1 MRMTRLRGWC
11 GADDAMPPW
20 YRQFDRAWD
29 SLTKGA
35 SKAWLADLERCQAEK
50 QLPIPS
56 GDALMEKFCV
66 AIAHSQSA
74 PSDVVLRMIKAGHLK
89 AAMHGYSVE
98 KIAAE
103 NPAQLL
109 RRCWK
114 KPLTCVR
121 FRGKIK
127 SMVLCARILRDIESE
142 HGSFARY
149 LASFR
154 VPRRVR
160 SEEDIETFWSAFD
173 ALQQDL
179 KKRKIPFFANTT
191 SLLQL
196 LIDLDHDA
204 LKPDLIV
211 MRVAL
216 QWGIVPR
223 ETGIPAL
230 RQAVRAF
237 QEYGVSRQ
245 RRPLAVDWVVLT
257 YGKQKGALAIWQGT
271 L

>member
-1 MRMTRLRGWC
+1 MKSPL
-11 GADDAMPPW
+11 W
-20 YRQFDRAWD
+20 YRQLDQAWD

-35 SKAWLADLERCQAEK
+35 SEAWLADLDRCQAEK
-50 QLPIPS
+50 VVPIPS
-56 GDALMEKFCV
+56 GDRLMEKFCV

-89 AAMHGYSVE
+89 AAMHDYSVA
-98 KIAAE
+98 KIASE
-103 NPAQLL
+103 NPTQLL

-114 KPLTCVR
+114 KPLTCIR
-121 FRGKIK
+121 FKGKIK
-127 SMVLCARILRDIESE
+127 SMVQCARILKDIESE
-142 HGSFARY
+142 HGSFAKY
-149 LASFR
+149 LRSFR
-154 VPRRVR
+154 VPRRIY
-160 SEEDIETFWSAFD
+160 SNADIEVFWQAFD

-204 LKPDLIV
+204 LKPDLII
-211 MRVAL
+211 MRVAY

-237 QEYGVSRQ
+237 QEYGVIRK

-257 YGKQKGALAIWQGT
+257 HGKQKGALAIWDGT

>member
-1 MRMTRLRGWC
+1 MKS
-11 GADDAMPPW
+11 PPW
-20 YRQFDRAWD
+20 YRQLDQAWD
-29 SLTKGA
+29 SLTEGA
-35 SKAWLADLERCQAEK
+35 SKAWLAELERCEAEK
-50 QLPIPS
+50 VVPIPA
-56 GDALMEKFCV
+56 GDRLMEKFCV

-89 AAMHGYSVE
+89 AAMHDYSVG
-98 KIAAE
+98 KIAEE

-114 KPLTCVR
+114 KPLTCIR
-121 FRGKIK
+121 FKGKIL
-127 SMVLCARILRDIESE
+127 SMVQCARVLRDIESE
-142 HGSFARY
+142 HGSFGKY
-149 LASFR
+149 LRTFH
-154 VPRRVR
+154 VPRRIH
-160 SEEDIETFWSAFD
+160 STADIEVFWQAFD

-179 KKRKIPFFANTT
+179 KRRKIPFFANTT
-191 SLLQL
+191 SLLHL

-211 MRVAL
+211 MRVAKK
-216 QWGIVPR
+216 WEIVPR
-223 ETGIPAL
+223 ETGMPAL

-237 QEYGVSRQ
+237 QEYGVIRK

-257 YGKQKGALAIWQGT
+257 FGKQKGALAIWEGA

>member
-1 MRMTRLRGWC
+1 MKSPL
-11 GADDAMPPW
+11 W
-20 YRQFDRAWD
+20 YRQIDQAWD

-50 QLPIPS
+50 TLPIPS
-56 GDALMEKFCV
+56 GDRLMEKFCV

-89 AAMHGYSVE
+89 AAMHDYSVA

-103 NPAQLL
+103 NPVQLL

-114 KPLTCVR
+114 KPLTCIR
-121 FRGKIK
+121 FKGKIK
-127 SMVLCARILRDIESE
+127 SMVQCARILKDIESE
-142 HGSFARY
+142 HGSFAKFLR
-149 LASFR
+149 SFR
-154 VPRRVR
+154 VPRRIH
-160 SEEDIETFWSAFD
+160 SMGDIEVFWHAFD

-204 LKPDLIV
+204 LKPDLII
-211 MRVAL
+211 MRIAH
-216 QWGIVPR
+216 QWGIVPK

-237 QEYGVSRQ
+237 QEYGAFRR

-257 YGKQKGALAIWQGT
+257 HGKQKGALAIWEGT

>member
-1 MRMTRLRGWC
+1 
-11 GADDAMPPW
+11 MPSW
-20 YRQFDRAWD
+20 YRHLDRAWD
-29 SLTKGA
+29 SLVKGA
-35 SKAWLADLERCQAEK
+35 SPAWLADLARCEAANQVRV
-50 QLPIPS
+50 PS
-56 GDALMEKFCV
+56 ADALLEKFCV

-74 PSDVVLRMIKAGHLK
+74 PSDVVARMIRGGHLK
-89 AAMHGYSVE
+89 AAMQDYSVDRLAE
-98 KIAAE
+98 E
-103 NPAQLL
+103 NPAALL

-114 KPLTCVR
+114 KPLTCIR
-121 FRGKIK
+121 FRGKIQ
-127 SMVLCARILRDIESE
+127 SMVQCARVLRDIEAE

-160 SEEDIETFWSAFD
+160 SDQDIETFWSAFD
-173 ALQQDL
+173 ELQRDL
-179 KKRKIPFFANTT
+179 KQRKIPFFANTT

-211 MRVAL
+211 MRVAK

-223 ETGIPAL
+223 ETGVPAL

-237 QEYGVSRQ
+237 QEYGVARQ

-257 YGKQKGALAIWQGT
+257 YGKQKGALAIWEGS

>member
-1 MRMTRLRGWC
+1 MKSPT
-11 GADDAMPPW
+11 W
-20 YRQFDRAWD
+20 YRQLDKSWG

-35 SKAWLADLERCQAEK
+35 SEAWLADLDRCMAEK
-50 QLPIPS
+50 AVPIPS
-56 GDALMEKFCV
+56 GDRLMEKFCV

-74 PSDVVLRMIKAGHLK
+74 PSDVVSRMIKAGHLK
-89 AAMHGYSVE
+89 AAMHDYSVE
-98 KIAAE
+98 RIAVE

-114 KPLTCVR
+114 KPLTCIR
-121 FRGKIK
+121 FKGKIK
-127 SMVLCARILRDIESE
+127 SMVQCARVLRDIETE
-142 HGSFARY
+142 QGSFAKY
-149 LASFR
+149 LSSFQ
-154 VPRRVR
+154 VPRRIH
-160 SEEDIETFWSAFD
+160 SNADIEVFWQAFD
-173 ALQQDL
+173 ALQLNL

-204 LKPDLIV
+204 LKPDLII
-211 MRVAL
+211 MRIAH

-237 QEYGVSRQ
+237 QEYGVLRN

-257 YGKQKGALAIWQGT
+257 HGKQKGALAIWEGS

>member
-1 MRMTRLRGWC
+1 MNNT
-11 GADDAMPPW
+11 PPW
-20 YRQFDRAWD
+20 YRQLDRAWD

-35 SKAWLADLERCQAEK
+35 SDAWLADLERCQAEK
-50 QLPIPS
+50 AVPIPS
-56 GDALMEKFCV
+56 GDRLMEKFCV

-89 AAMHGYSVE
+89 EAMHDYSVA
-98 KIAAE
+98 KIAVE
-103 NPAQLL
+103 NPVQLL
-109 RRCWK
+109 LRCWK
-114 KPLTCVR
+114 KPLTCIR
-121 FRGKIK
+121 FKGKIK
-127 SMVLCARILRDIESE
+127 SMVECARILQDIENE
-142 HGSFARY
+142 HGSFAKY
-149 LASFR
+149 LRSFQ
-154 VPRRVR
+154 VPRRVH
-160 SEEDIETFWSAFD
+160 STADIEVFWQAFD

-179 KKRKIPFFANTT
+179 KRRKIPFFANTT

-204 LKPDLIV
+204 LKPDLII
-211 MRVAL
+211 MRVAH
-216 QWGIVPR
+216 QWGIVPW

-237 QEYGVSRQ
+237 QEYGVIRK

-257 YGKQKGALAIWQGT
+257 HGKQKGALAIWEGS

>member
-1 MRMTRLRGWC
+1 
-11 GADDAMPPW
+11 MPLW
-20 YRQFDRAWD
+20 YHQLDQAWD
-29 SLTKGA
+29 SLTEGA

-50 QLPIPS
+50 VVPIPS
-56 GDALMEKFCV
+56 GDRLMEKLCV

-89 AAMHGYSVE
+89 AAMHDYSVA
-98 KIAAE
+98 KIAEE

-114 KPLTCVR
+114 KPLTCIR
-121 FRGKIK
+121 FKGKIK
-127 SMVLCARILRDIESE
+127 SMVQCARILRDIETE
-142 HGSFARY
+142 HGSFAKF
-149 LASFR
+149 LCSFR
-154 VPRRVR
+154 VPRRIH
-160 SEEDIETFWSAFD
+160 SMADIGVFWQAFD
-173 ALQQDL
+173 TLQQDL
-179 KKRKIPFFANTT
+179 KRRKIPFFANTT

-204 LKPDLIV
+204 LKPDLII
-211 MRVAL
+211 MRVAH
-216 QWGIVPR
+216 QWGIVKR

-237 QEYGVSRQ
+237 QEYGVLRN

-257 YGKQKGALAIWQGT
+257 HGKQKGALAIWEGR

>member
-1 MRMTRLRGWC
+1 MKS
-11 GADDAMPPW
+11 PSW
-20 YRQFDRAWD
+20 YRQLDQAWN

-35 SKAWLADLERCQAEK
+35 SEAWLADLDRCQAEK
-50 QLPIPS
+50 AVAIPS
-56 GDALMEKFCV
+56 GDRLMEKFCV

-89 AAMHGYSVE
+89 AAMHDYSVARIAEE
-98 KIAAE
+98 K
-103 NPAQLL
+103 PAQLL

-114 KPLTCVR
+114 KPLTCIR
-121 FRGKIK
+121 FKGKIK
-127 SMVLCARILRDIESE
+127 SMVESARILQDIETE
-142 HGSFARY
+142 HGSFAKY
-149 LASFR
+149 LRSFR
-154 VPRRVR
+154 VPRRLH
-160 SEEDIETFWSAFD
+160 SMADIEVFWQAFD
-173 ALQQDL
+173 ALQKDL

-204 LKPDLIV
+204 LKPDLII
-211 MRVAL
+211 MRVAY

-230 RQAVRAF
+230 RQAVRAL
-237 QEYGVSRQ
+237 QEYGVTRS

-257 YGKQKGALAIWQGT
+257 HGKQKGALAIWEGS